1 MATMTAVKTETAPA
15 AAAPAAS
22 SAPAVDPATSPAPAD
37 GQLSL
42 GEFADVNERR
52 ARSYSLLARL
62 YAKEIDR
69 ALLDELRAMRFPVST
84 GNADVDEG
92 MRLVAGYLSN
102 VWDGTVQELAVD
114 YVHCFIGSGMDAFS
128 AAYPYESVY
137 TSPKR
142 LMMQEA
148 RDEVLAIYRSQGL
161 DKAKEWKESEDH
173 IAAECAFM
181 AELATRTAKACRAG
195 DEEAVESLLK
205 TQLNF
210 LSDHLYAWTG
220 MMTADMR
227 GYARTD
233 LYRGLAAYTDGFLT
247 SDRETLA
254 GVLGVDLDA
263 EEDCR

>member
-1 MATMTAVKTETAPA
+1 MATATAVKTDA
-15 AAAPAAS
+15 ATEVAAS
-22 SAPAVDPATSPAPAD
+22 PATTDVQPT
-37 GQLSL
+37 LE
-42 GEFADVNERR
+42 EFAGVNDRR
-52 ARSYSLLARL
+52 SRSYSLLARL
-62 YAKEIDR
+62 YAREVDR
-69 ALLDELRAMRFPVST
+69 DLLDELRAMRFPVST
-84 GNADVDEG
+84 GSADVDEG

-102 VWDGTVQELAVD
+102 VWDGTLQELAVD

-161 DKAKEWKESEDH
+161 DKSKDWKESEDH
-173 IAAECAFM
+173 VAAECEFM
-181 AELATRTAKACRAG
+181 ATLAARTAQACRAG
-195 DEEAVESLLK
+195 DEEQAESLLK

-233 LYRGLAAYTDGFLT
+233 FYKGLAAYTDGFLT
-247 SDRETLA
+247 SDREMLA
-254 GVLGVDLDA
+254 DVLGVDLAA
-263 EEDCR
+263 EEG